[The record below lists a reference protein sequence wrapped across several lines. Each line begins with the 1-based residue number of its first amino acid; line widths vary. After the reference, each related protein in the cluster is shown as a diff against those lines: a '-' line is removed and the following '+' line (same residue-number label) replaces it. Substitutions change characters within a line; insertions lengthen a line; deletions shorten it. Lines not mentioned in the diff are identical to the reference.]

1 MDSDEEFSKLTLV
14 DLAGSERAQETQS
27 NDRARR
33 AEGAEINK
41 SLLALKECIRALDSR
56 KNNNSEAH
64 VPFRAS
70 KLTLVLRDSFVSK
83 SDKSKIV
90 MIACV
95 GPGITSANHTINTL
109 RYSDRLK
116 EKSAS
121 SQNSNLI
128 NILNNNNK

>member
-1 MDSDEEFSKLTLV
+1 MIKQ
-14 DLAGSERAQETQS
+14 GSERAQETQS
-27 NDRARR
+27 NDRNRR

-41 SLLALKECIRALDSR
+41 SLLALKECIRALDAR
-56 KNNNSEAH
+56 KNGSETH

-83 SDKSKIV
+83 SDKSKII

-95 GPGITSANHTINTL
+95 GPGITSANHSINTL

-116 EKSAS
+116 EKT
-121 SQNSNLI
+121 SQMSGQSKDPNNPMNI
-128 NILNNNNK
+128 NLNNINLPSQKK

>member
-1 MDSDEEFSKLTLV
+1 MD
-14 DLAGSERAQETQS
+14 A
-27 NDRARR
+27 
-33 AEGAEINK
+33 
-41 SLLALKECIRALDSR
+41 R
-56 KNNNSEAH
+56 KNGSDTH

-83 SDKSKIV
+83 SDKSKII

-116 EKSAS
+116 EKT
-121 SQNSNLI
+121 SQMSNQSKDPNNPMNI
-128 NILNNNNK
+128 NINNIVIPSQKK